1 MNLQLLLNGKKR
13 KKKIPGK
20 VRPQVLL
27 ATKLDLS
34 SRPMLPSTQAAPY
47 LAAEGTAVCDPC
59 WQVTKKQAACWR
71 KKNQGKKK
79 CPLGSISVM
88 FKAFLGRIMYS
99 FFLVLSW

>member
-13 KKKIPGK
+13 KKIPGK

-34 SRPMLPSTQAAPY
+34 SRPMLSSTQAAPY

-71 KKNQGKKK
+71 KKIRKKK